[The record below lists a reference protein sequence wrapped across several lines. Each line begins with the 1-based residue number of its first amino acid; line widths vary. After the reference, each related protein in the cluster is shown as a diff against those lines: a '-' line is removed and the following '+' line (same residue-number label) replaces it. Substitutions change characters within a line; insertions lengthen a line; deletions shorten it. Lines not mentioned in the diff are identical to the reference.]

1 MHLQYNV
8 RQFSAVPPRIDG
20 PTEEDVAETI
30 SNPVS
35 FACDATGIPPPSL
48 VWIKNGRPI
57 GEIILF
63 LIIAKDGNEKLC
75 PRLMKR
81 IRHNEVH
88 LLTFFFQRTQSL
100 WKCTSSQEVG
110 NCRSHDP
117 RFPTAAPTRALLP
130 MWRARH
136 ARATTSPSMV

>member
-1 MHLQYNV
+1 MVGDESFLEMTFPNMHLRYNV

-63 LIIAKDGNEKLC
+63 LIIAKDGN
-75 PRLMKR
+75 
-81 IRHNEVH
+81 
-88 LLTFFFQRTQSL
+88 
-100 WKCTSSQEVG
+100 
-110 NCRSHDP
+110 
-117 RFPTAAPTRALLP
+117 
-130 MWRARH
+130 
-136 ARATTSPSMV
+136 